1 MKGLIP
7 LAVGAAYGAWT
18 SWRSDANYAAV
29 ARLAPDEPARTPSE
43 WPFVSIIIPAR
54 NEAHNLPRLL
64 TSLGLRARPAPPQ
77 PPQPRL
83 SLHPSEAPGTNG
95 PNRPNG
101 ATGAPRAAGGR
112 SVTPA
117 HEVVVVDDASSDA
130 TGELA
135 SALGARVLRLEEDER
150 LAEPDG
156 DGGGWMGKPYACWQG
171 AGVARGEWLLFLDAD
186 TTLGPDALGDTLSYA
201 LAQGVDALSI
211 LLQQRCDTFWE
222 RLLLPFAY
230 QQLFAGIGRAGL
242 GSGAAQGAMLNG
254 QFILIRRAVYAAVG
268 GHGAVRDSI
277 VEDVA
282 LARVL
287 AEREFRVETLRGEH
301 LGSVRMYRDLASI
314 REGFGKNAYAFLA
327 GEPGRGLR
335 VALSSA
341 CAAAALPLLSHAA
354 RSGSTARLTALGAGA
369 LAWAALA
376 AGLAGWVA
384 RYNVPVWY
392 ALGQPLAATVFN
404 AIAIESTVRS
414 LTGRAMT
421 WKGRRYVMGTPVRPP
436 VRPPGPSLVLAQP
449 RGAAV

>member
-1 MKGLIP
+1 MSLLP
-7 LAVGAAYGAWT
+7 LVVGAAYGAWT
-18 SWRSDANYAAV
+18 SWRSNANYAAV
-29 ARLAPDEPARTPSE
+29 ERLAPVEPSRTPAE
-43 WPFVSIIIPAR
+43 WPFISIIIPAR

-64 TSLGLRARPAPPQ
+64 TSLGLRARPAGAQPLEPRPSPEPPQ
-77 PPQPRL
+77 RPQLP
-83 SLHPSEAPGTNG
+83 
-95 PNRPNG
+95 
-101 ATGAPRAAGGR
+101 ATAGGR
-112 SVTPA
+112 RATPP
-117 HEVVVVDDASSDA
+117 HEVIVVDDASGDA
-130 TGELA
+130 TGEIA
-135 SALGARVLRLEEDER
+135 TALGARVLRLEEDER
-150 LAEPDG
+150 LGELDG
-156 DGGGWMGKPYACWQG
+156 GGGWMGKPYACWQG
-171 AGVARGEWLLFLDAD
+171 AGAARGEWLLFLDAD
-186 TTLGPDALGDTLSYA
+186 TTLGPDTLGDTLSYA

-254 QFILIRRAVYAAVG
+254 QFILIRRAAYAAVG

-287 AEREFRVETLRGEH
+287 AQRGCRVETLRGEH

-341 CAAAALPLLSHAA
+341 CAAAALPLLTHAA
-354 RSGSTARLTALGAGA
+354 RPGSAARLTALGAGA

-376 AGLAGWVA
+376 AGLAGWAA
-384 RYNVPVWY
+384 RYNVPAWY
-392 ALGQPLAATVFN
+392 VLGQPLAATVFN

-414 LTGRAMT
+414 LTGRAVT
-421 WKGRRYVMGTPVRPP
+421 WKGRRYVMGASVRHL
-436 VRPPGPSLVLAQP
+436 VPSLVPSRP